1 MIDNSAVLNE
11 ASRRTPSQKSLVHSH
26 RTARYADHQRVVST
40 LSHEDE
46 VDDEDDDDELFE
58 ERWRFARFSALF
70 RSRFRFRFSLRSFFR
85 ACRALT

>member
-1 MIDNSAVLNE
+1 MINNSAFKRGE
-11 ASRRTPSQKSLVHSH
+11 QEKSEPNVSH
-26 RTARYADHQRVVST
+26 HTARYADHQRVVST

-46 VDDEDDDDELFE
+46 EDDEDDDEEPFE

-70 RSRFRFRFSLRSFFR
+70 RSRFRFRLSLRSFFR